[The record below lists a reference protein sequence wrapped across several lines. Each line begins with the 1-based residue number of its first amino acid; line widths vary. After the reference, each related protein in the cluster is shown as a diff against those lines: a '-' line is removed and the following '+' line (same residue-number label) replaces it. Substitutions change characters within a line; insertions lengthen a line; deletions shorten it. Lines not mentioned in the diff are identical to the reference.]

1 MACAYTHKSRAMKEN
16 NGPIQ
21 TRRTFL
27 GSLGLAA
34 SAAFTAPWPA
44 IDDSGGSRPGIALQ
58 LWSVREDIDRDVA
71 RTLDKIAHLGFR
83 GVETAFFPEN
93 LPPAA
98 AGQLL
103 RNAGLPV
110 VSVHCE
116 LPLGEE
122 RQRMLDL
129 AEAYRCDRMV
139 WHGWPE
145 DPRYRTADG
154 IRELADLY
162 NGAADFAHAQKLQF
176 GLHNH
181 WWEFTPQADGRLPY
195 DLLLDHLDPGIFFE
209 IDTYW
214 AALAGRDAAQVV
226 GRFGKRAP
234 LLHLKD
240 GPLLPDA
247 PMVAL
252 GTGKMDVPAI
262 LRASGSNAE
271 WLIVEFDDCATDLYA
286 ALKKSLDYLEE
297 LNINDK

>member
-1 MACAYTHKSRAMKEN
+1 MAFACSLKSPAMKEN
-16 NGPIQ
+16 KDLIQ
-21 TRRTFL
+21 TRRAFL
-27 GSLGLAA
+27 GNLGLAA
-34 SAAFTAPWPA
+34 SAAFTAPWTA
-44 IDDSGGSRPGIALQ
+44 IGGSGGNRPGLALQ
-58 LWSVREDIDRDVA
+58 LWSVREDIDRDAA
-71 RTLDKIAHLGFR
+71 RALDKIAQLGFR

-98 AGQLL
+98 AGRLL
-103 RNAGLPV
+103 RNAGLQV

-116 LPLGEE
+116 LPLGDE
-122 RQRMLDL
+122 RQRMPDL

-145 DPRYRTADG
+145 DPRYRTEEG
-154 IRELADLY
+154 VRELADLY
-162 NGAADFAHAQKLQF
+162 NESAAFAHAQKLQF

-181 WWEFTPQADGRLPY
+181 WWEFTPHADGRLPY
-195 DLLLDHLDPGIFFE
+195 DLLLEYLDPGIFFE

-214 AALAGRDAAQVV
+214 ATLAGHDAAQVV

-252 GTGKMDVPAI
+252 GTGKMDIPSI
-262 LRASGSNAE
+262 LQASAAE
-271 WLIVEFDDCATDLYA
+271 WLIVEFDDCATDIFV
-286 ALKKSLDYLEE
+286 ALKESLDYLAK
-297 LNINDK
+297 LTLNDK

>member
-1 MACAYTHKSRAMKEN
+1 M
-16 NGPIQ
+16 
-21 TRRTFL
+21 
-27 GSLGLAA
+27 AA
-34 SAAFTAPWPA
+34 SAALAGYWPA
-44 IDDSGGSRPGIALQ
+44 IGSSGTNRPGIALQ
-58 LWSVREDIDRDVA
+58 LWSVREDIDRDAA
-71 RTLDKIAHLGFR
+71 RTLDKVAQLGFQ

-93 LPPAA
+93 LPPPA

-116 LPLGEE
+116 LPLGDE
-122 RQRMLDL
+122 RQRMLHL

-145 DPRYRTADG
+145 DPRYRTENG

-162 NGAADFAHAQKLQF
+162 NGAADYARSQKLQF

-195 DLLLDHLDPGIFFE
+195 ELLLDHLDPGIFFE

-214 AALAGRDAAQVV
+214 AAVAGRDAAQVV

-252 GTGKMDVPAI
+252 GTGNVDIPSIV
-262 LRASGSNAE
+262 RASGSHAQ
-271 WLIVEFDDCATDLYA
+271 WLIVEFDDCATDIYA
-286 ALKKSLDYLEE
+286 ALKKSLDFLSK
-297 LNINDK
+297 LTVNGN